1 MGMDIFKINVFL
13 IAFMILN
20 FTARGQQISGAIQV
34 DAGLAMGEFRNEAG
48 RLIVPQISLNGM
60 YAIPK
65 VPIEI
70 GATFGY
76 GRYGTALTNSRNV
89 FAGVDQNSR
98 IRRNNNL
105 VHLGGVLRFIPD
117 LNIGIRPFLEGH
129 LGAVHTYTRSRIREN
144 RVSEPIA
151 SGTERYDWAAI
162 YRVGGGVMVPLTKGK
177 DTFLELNLLY
187 VNTGEMEYL
196 TKSDAQYS
204 PEGDLSLMV
213 RHSPFTML
221 QPGISLRYYFD

>member
-1 MGMDIFKINVFL
+1 MLTFRINAFL
-13 IAFMILN
+13 VFMIISFAVN
-20 FTARGQQISGAIQV
+20 GQQISGSLQM
-34 DAGLAMGEFRNEAG
+34 DAGFAIGEFRNEVG
-48 RLIVPQISLNGM
+48 QLIVPQVSLNGM

-65 VPIEI
+65 IPIEI
-70 GATFGY
+70 GATLGY
-76 GRYGTALTNSRNV
+76 GIYGTALTKSGNV

-105 VHLGGVLRFIPD
+105 VHLGGVLRLVPD
-117 LNIGIRPFLEGH
+117 FNMGIRPFLEGH

-144 RVSEPIA
+144 RLAEPIA

-162 YRVGGGVMVPLTKGK
+162 YRLGGGVMVPLTSERN
-177 DTFLELNLLY
+177 TFLELKLLY

-196 TKSDAQYS
+196 TKSDAHYS
-204 PEGDLSLMV
+204 PEGDLSLIV
-213 RHSPFTML
+213 RRSSFTML